1 MVKPKCT
8 LILKVS
14 HSIVFFVLL
23 CGVCVCRYSSLV
35 SSRASPIK
43 TTSRERYISL
53 MTQNSLQVH
62 TTCETLR
69 VCTVLKSA
77 CAAFLISAL
86 VEVLGETI

>member
-1 MVKPKCT
+1 MHINFNS
-8 LILKVS
+8 LS
-14 HSIVFFVLL
+14 QFFVFFVLL
-23 CGVCVCRYSSLV
+23 CGVCVYRYSCLI
-35 SSRASPIK
+35 SSRASQIK
-43 TTSRERYISL
+43 TTSREMYISL